1 LKLEW
6 NKRYTLIAVYTA
18 LVIAFAVILIFIFA
32 RWDTFVSVLKTVL
45 SVAKPLMY
53 AVGIAY
59 ILWPI
64 VHIFEA
70 KLFSPLEKK
79 RPRAKLVRSL
89 SLICT
94 YVIFLSLLSLFIGT
108 IIPQITDSLMTLQS
122 RMYNYISNAQ
132 TWLYDFLSN
141 TNIPNTEFL
150 YDLMGKLNQLINSV
164 VAWLYDNLKLV
175 FSNITSYAASFA
187 TEMKNILLG
196 IVFSVYFLLFKEH
209 LLAQIKKFFM
219 AFFPDHIYQKLAHY
233 AVVTDH
239 TFGGFISGK
248 IFDSLIIGLLCFI
261 LMTIFRMPYAP
272 LISMIVG
279 ITNIIPFFGPF
290 IGAIPSAFIILVADP
305 GMTIWFILMIFA
317 LQQLDGNV
325 IGPKILGDFI
335 GLTPLWIIVSITL
348 MGGLFGVFGMFLG
361 VPTFAVIY
369 IFVKEI
375 TEKNLQK
382 KELPIETVSY
392 YGDERYLAIINKSDA
407 AKPSLFQTIRRKLS
421 RKKNNEKA

>member
-1 LKLEW
+1 M
-6 NKRYTLIAVYTA
+6 
-18 LVIAFAVILIFIFA
+18 F
-32 RWDTFVSVLKTVL
+32 
-45 SVAKPLMY
+45 
-53 AVGIAY
+53 
-59 ILWPI
+59 
-64 VHIFEA
+64 H
-70 KLFSPLEKK
+70 
-79 RPRAKLVRSL
+79 
-89 SLICT
+89 
-94 YVIFLSLLSLFIGT
+94 
-108 IIPQITDSLMTLQS
+108 
-122 RMYNYISNAQ
+122 
-132 TWLYDFLSN
+132 
-141 TNIPNTEFL
+141 NI
-150 YDLMGKLNQLINSV
+150 NQLINSV